1 MQVDKLIS
9 DLEKSLANLNGDRTL
24 NNKLEELRKYID
36 EKDKITVSDRFTK
49 SPQEAQNKYLELI
62 DKAKDLINDPE
73 VTVEKIN
80 QLIEQIE
87 RAKNDL
93 VDPKGHYT
101 AADKNFIDDLQNI
114 NRNEKNFFKE
124 QIEIAPDRETVE
136 LIKNE
141 AVKLDNKKAEAKDI
155 IENLNNLSNSEK
167 EHFKNLVDQHTSV
180 LSIPLTEA
188 QLKEIDEI
196 VLQAQKQDLINKIKN
211 NPLLNDKEKEYYLDK
226 VESVK
231 DKDEF
236 EKVKQ
241 LVDSVINKK
250 QTTADEINNLPN
262 LNVSEKDKFIEKI
275 KDTDLLPDQNNNI
288 NSAEIDKIVEKAKE
302 INNKKQEVIDL
313 INSKE
318 NLNDTEKENLIN
330 QVKDRDLTDSEDLDK
345 SLEDIINSANKIDQI
360 KKEAKDKIDNL
371 ENLDKTQKDE
381 LKDKIHN
388 IVVDPSDPD
397 SYIDPVNKIVENA
410 NKVDQIMKDIIDE
423 LSKDN
428 STEESAKII
437 DPLIDELDKL
447 EIDTTLVNNIINLS
461 RDAEKL
467 DKLLELFKNSD
478 AHDSENTQLNK
489 NNLKEFLPSVQE
501 KLNKNIQSSIP
512 GLSEYINK
520 NKTKATELLN
530 QSNDEINLNDFLV
543 NPLTNNKEN
552 SIYNDLINQ
561 LISNNYQKLF
571 DEKVEDN
578 EKREIIDQIK
588 AIDLNNSNYSNIAK
602 SQLEKIIQDL
612 ETKLDESNSSSSL
625 KILKIVGITLG
636 SILTLGL
643 LIFFILLL
651 AKKRK
656 KK

>member
-1 MQVDKLIS
+1 M
-9 DLEKSLANLNGDRTL
+9 
-24 NNKLEELRKYID
+24 
-36 EKDKITVSDRFTK
+36 
-49 SPQEAQNKYLELI
+49 
-62 DKAKDLINDPE
+62 
-73 VTVEKIN
+73 
-80 QLIEQIE
+80 
-87 RAKNDL
+87 
-93 VDPKGHYT
+93 
-101 AADKNFIDDLQNI
+101 
-114 NRNEKNFFKE
+114 
-124 QIEIAPDRETVE
+124 
-136 LIKNE
+136 
-141 AVKLDNKKAEAKDI
+141 
-155 IENLNNLSNSEK
+155 
-167 EHFKNLVDQHTSV
+167 
-180 LSIPLTEA
+180 
-188 QLKEIDEI
+188 
-196 VLQAQKQDLINKIKN
+196 
-211 NPLLNDKEKEYYLDK
+211 
-226 VESVK
+226 
-231 DKDEF
+231 
-236 EKVKQ
+236 
-241 LVDSVINKK
+241 
-250 QTTADEINNLPN
+250 
-262 LNVSEKDKFIEKI
+262 
-275 KDTDLLPDQNNNI
+275 
-288 NSAEIDKIVEKAKE
+288 
-302 INNKKQEVIDL
+302 
-313 INSKE
+313 
-318 NLNDTEKENLIN
+318 
-330 QVKDRDLTDSEDLDK
+330 
-345 SLEDIINSANKIDQI
+345 
-360 KKEAKDKIDNL
+360 
-371 ENLDKTQKDE
+371 
-381 LKDKIHN
+381 
-388 IVVDPSDPD
+388 
-397 SYIDPVNKIVENA
+397 ENA

-437 DPLIDELDKL
+437 DPLIDELNKL

-489 NNLKEFLPSVQE
+489 NNLKEFLPSIQE

-552 SIYNDLINQ
+552 GIYNDLINQ
-561 LISNNYQKLF
+561 LISNNYEKLF

-656 KK
+656 KN

>member
-1 MQVDKLIS
+1 
-9 DLEKSLANLNGDRTL
+9 
-24 NNKLEELRKYID
+24 
-36 EKDKITVSDRFTK
+36 
-49 SPQEAQNKYLELI
+49 
-62 DKAKDLINDPE
+62 
-73 VTVEKIN
+73 
-80 QLIEQIE
+80 
-87 RAKNDL
+87 
-93 VDPKGHYT
+93 
-101 AADKNFIDDLQNI
+101 
-114 NRNEKNFFKE
+114 
-124 QIEIAPDRETVE
+124 
-136 LIKNE
+136 
-141 AVKLDNKKAEAKDI
+141 
-155 IENLNNLSNSEK
+155 
-167 EHFKNLVDQHTSV
+167 
-180 LSIPLTEA
+180 
-188 QLKEIDEI
+188 
-196 VLQAQKQDLINKIKN
+196 
-211 NPLLNDKEKEYYLDK
+211 
-226 VESVK
+226 
-231 DKDEF
+231 
-236 EKVKQ
+236 
-241 LVDSVINKK
+241 
-250 QTTADEINNLPN
+250 
-262 LNVSEKDKFIEKI
+262 
-275 KDTDLLPDQNNNI
+275 
-288 NSAEIDKIVEKAKE
+288 
-302 INNKKQEVIDL
+302 
-313 INSKE
+313 
-318 NLNDTEKENLIN
+318 
-330 QVKDRDLTDSEDLDK
+330 
-345 SLEDIINSANKIDQI
+345 
-360 KKEAKDKIDNL
+360 
-371 ENLDKTQKDE
+371 
-381 LKDKIHN
+381 
-388 IVVDPSDPD
+388 
-397 SYIDPVNKIVENA
+397 
-410 NKVDQIMKDIIDE
+410 
-423 LSKDN
+423 
-428 STEESAKII
+428 
-437 DPLIDELDKL
+437 
-447 EIDTTLVNNIINLS
+447 LVNNIINLS

>member
-1 MQVDKLIS
+1 
-9 DLEKSLANLNGDRTL
+9 
-24 NNKLEELRKYID
+24 
-36 EKDKITVSDRFTK
+36 
-49 SPQEAQNKYLELI
+49 
-62 DKAKDLINDPE
+62 
-73 VTVEKIN
+73 
-80 QLIEQIE
+80 
-87 RAKNDL
+87 
-93 VDPKGHYT
+93 
-101 AADKNFIDDLQNI
+101 
-114 NRNEKNFFKE
+114 
-124 QIEIAPDRETVE
+124 
-136 LIKNE
+136 
-141 AVKLDNKKAEAKDI
+141 
-155 IENLNNLSNSEK
+155 
-167 EHFKNLVDQHTSV
+167 
-180 LSIPLTEA
+180 
-188 QLKEIDEI
+188 
-196 VLQAQKQDLINKIKN
+196 
-211 NPLLNDKEKEYYLDK
+211 
-226 VESVK
+226 
-231 DKDEF
+231 
-236 EKVKQ
+236 
-241 LVDSVINKK
+241 
-250 QTTADEINNLPN
+250 
-262 LNVSEKDKFIEKI
+262 
-275 KDTDLLPDQNNNI
+275 
-288 NSAEIDKIVEKAKE
+288 
-302 INNKKQEVIDL
+302 
-313 INSKE
+313 
-318 NLNDTEKENLIN
+318 
-330 QVKDRDLTDSEDLDK
+330 
-345 SLEDIINSANKIDQI
+345 
-360 KKEAKDKIDNL
+360 
-371 ENLDKTQKDE
+371 
-381 LKDKIHN
+381 
-388 IVVDPSDPD
+388 
-397 SYIDPVNKIVENA
+397 
-410 NKVDQIMKDIIDE
+410 
-423 LSKDN
+423 
-428 STEESAKII
+428 
-437 DPLIDELDKL
+437 
-447 EIDTTLVNNIINLS
+447 LVNNIINLS

-612 ETKLDESNSSSSL
+612 ETKLDESNSSRSL